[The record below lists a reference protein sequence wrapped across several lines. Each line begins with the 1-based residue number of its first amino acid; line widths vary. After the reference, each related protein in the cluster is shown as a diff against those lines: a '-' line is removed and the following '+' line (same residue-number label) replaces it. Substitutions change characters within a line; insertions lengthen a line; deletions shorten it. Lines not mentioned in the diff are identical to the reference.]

1 MTLIKLPKKPAIEN
15 NATPANGSIEPVPNS
30 VVLDPKPHPAPA
42 NINGP
47 NHGKVQAVSETP
59 QPYGAD
65 VLVTNESGD
74 LSHLAAEGVLALEE
88 SHLTIEKLGAQ
99 SQMALLE
106 GSINAPM
113 NEVGELPGIV
123 DEETLERNDDD
134 DPNFEA
140 ELTEDFIAHD
150 FVGRFR
156 DHIRFDHTNRRW
168 YVWNGG
174 YWVKD
179 ETGYVFDMARRHC
192 RDLRGDNKRMASKK
206 AVEGVKIM
214 ASCDPRVALKSDVW
228 DRDPFVLGTPGG
240 YVDLHTGELIPPDR
254 ELMVSRVTSVTP
266 ADKGTS
272 SPHFTTFL
280 DQATAGDIALKR
292 FLQQFMGY
300 CLTGVT
306 NEQVLLFVYG
316 PGGNGKSQLQKV
328 VAEIMGDYARTAAM
342 DTFTASR
349 HQRHL
354 TEVAMLDGAR
364 FVGMSETEKGQMWSQ
379 ARINQLTG
387 GDPVTAN
394 YMRQDLFTFVPKFKL
409 MVVGNHKP
417 QLGTVNDAARRRF
430 LIVPFLYKPDKPDK
444 TLGAKLRE
452 EYPAILRWMID
463 GCLDWQANGFVLPD
477 VVKLATS
484 DYFEDEDIFGRWIA
498 EKCECGPGVKG
509 KAAALYECWKEFALA
524 NGEVP
529 GSSKAFAETLGNR
542 GFNKTKSDGVKYL
555 GIAPLSVTSLNF
567 KGDL

>member
-1 MTLIKLPKKPAIEN
+1 MTLIRFPQKAAIEN
-15 NATPANGSIEPVPNS
+15 NATPSSGSIEPVPNS
-30 VVLDPKPHPAPA
+30 VVVDPKPHPAPA

-47 NHGKVQAVSETP
+47 NDEQAQKTP
-59 QPYGAD
+59 QSDSA
-65 VLVTNESGD
+65 D
-74 LSHLAAEGVLALEE
+74 LSPTNGLDCVPGRADEVVLDDTGLP
-88 SHLTIEKLGAQ
+88 IEKDADQ
-99 SQMALLE
+99 S
-106 GSINAPM
+106 NATQSEDSNCEPT
-113 NEVGELPGIV
+113 GELRKLPGIV
-123 DEETLERNDDD
+123 DEEFLESDDHDLGD
-134 DPNFEA
+134 DQRREI
-140 ELTEDFIAHD
+140 ELTEDYVAD
-150 FVGRFR
+150 AFVERFV
-156 DHIRFDHTNRRW
+156 DKIRFDHTSGHW
-168 YVWNGG
+168 YCSNGVH
-174 YWVKD
+174 WEKD
-179 ETGYVFDMARRHC
+179 QTNVVFDIARRHC
-192 RDLRGDNKRMASKK
+192 RELRGSDKRMGSRR
-206 AVEGVKIM
+206 AVEGTEIM
-214 ASCDPRVALKSDVW
+214 ARRDQRVAVTSDVW
-228 DRDPFVLGTPGG
+228 DSDPFVLGTPGG
-240 YVDLHTGELIPPDR
+240 YVDLLTGELMRPDPG
-254 ELMVSRVTSVTP
+254 LMVSRVTSVSP

-280 DQATAGDIALKR
+280 DQATAGDAGLMR
-292 FLQQFMGY
+292 FLQQFLGY

-328 VAEIMGDYARTAAM
+328 VAEIMGEYARTAAM

-354 TEVAMLDGAR
+354 TEIAMLDGAR

-430 LIVPFLYKPDKPDK
+430 LIVPFLFKPEKPDKA
-444 TLGAKLRE
+444 LSAKLRD
-452 EYPAILRWMID
+452 EYPAILRRMIG
-463 GCLDWQANGFVLPD
+463 GCLDWQANGFVLPH

-498 EKCECGPGVKG
+498 EKCECSPGTKG
-509 KAAALYECWKEFALA
+509 KAAALYDCWKDFAIA
-524 NGEVP
+524 NGEEP
-529 GSSKAFAETLGNR
+529 GSSKALAEMLANR
-542 GFNKTKSDGVKYL
+542 GFKKVTSNGVKYL

-567 KGDL
+567 KDDL